1 MTEIFDE
8 YGNYIYPTDVPLDEP
23 NTATSI
29 IPQRM
34 DYEVFIPYSVKQKT
48 YKMLNEVLKRGH
60 K

>member
-8 YGNYIYPTDVPLDEP
+8 YGNYIYPMDVRLDEP

-34 DYEVFIPYSVKQKT
+34 DYEVLIPYSVKQKT

>member
-1 MTEIFDE
+1 MTQVFDE
-8 YGNYIYPTDVPLDEP
+8 YGNYIYPTDVRLDEP